1 MKRKA
6 IYCGLGVCV
15 IALLGLCGLY
25 MRYGAKTKV
34 ATLNFPD
41 FTVEKMRR
49 ANANAYVDIE
59 PVDLERVEKIRR
71 YDMVLVRVHGV
82 GPDERQISAIRA
94 AIAKGAPVFSTD
106 SGNTDINSLDSAQR
120 AYVAAL
126 LDNGSVR
133 NYRSLFNYI
142 RREIDGKRWFNGPYE
157 DVVPVPADYFFHLG
171 EDEFFATYADYQA
184 FYENKGLYKP
194 DAPRVALLSG
204 NINMQNSNE
213 EHMAAL
219 ADSLRA
225 RYGVFPGDYM
235 GVERAAG
242 GKAVAVARLQFGNVV
257 ILPQPMASAGTDVEK
272 IVHGGGSGPTPSCIS
287 ARTAAWSSFRASSWP
302 CRMPTGRMPSSATCR
317 ISISIR
323 SAISA
328 RAL

>member
-6 IYCGLGVCV
+6 IYYGLGVCV

-49 ANANAYVDIE
+49 ANDNAFVKIE
-59 PVDLERVEKIRR
+59 PVDLEQVEKIRR
-71 YDMVLVRVHGV
+71 YDMVLVRVHGN
-82 GPDERQISAIRA
+82 GLGQRHLDAIRS
-94 AIAKGAPVFSTD
+94 AIAKGVPVFSTE
-106 SGNTDINSLDSAQR
+106 STNAEINSLDSAR
-120 AYVAAL
+120 LAYVAAL
-126 LDNGSVR
+126 MDNGSVR

-142 RREIDGKRWFNGPYE
+142 RREIDGKRWFNGAYE

-194 DAPRVALLSG
+194 DAPRVVLLSG

-219 ADSLRA
+219 VRSL
-225 RYGVFPGDYM
+225 
-235 GVERAAG
+235 
-242 GKAVAVARLQFGNVV
+242 
-257 ILPQPMASAGTDVEK
+257 
-272 IVHGGGSGPTPSCIS
+272 
-287 ARTAAWSSFRASSWP
+287 
-302 CRMPTGRMPSSATCR
+302 
-317 ISISIR
+317 
-323 SAISA
+323 
-328 RAL
+328 